1 MRIEVAWWQQKYLML
16 FQSYR
21 TGFDLQPQIMIQLAW
36 NLFKARLEPGHI
48 RAALM
53 TGRKF

>member
-1 MRIEVAWWQQKYLML
+1 
-16 FQSYR
+16 
-21 TGFDLQPQIMIQLAW
+21 MIQLAW
-36 NLFKARLEPGHI
+36 NLFKARLEHGLEPGRI